1 MADPLVLADQGFF
14 FTGLRES
21 THPHGT
27 AVTGM
32 HVQYQIP
39 AEVRHPHPVVMVH
52 GGGGQ
57 ALDYLGTPDG
67 RPGWATLF
75 VKEGYAVYVVDRPG
89 MGRSPYHPD
98 LLGPA
103 SPPPV
108 YEGMVTGF
116 ASPATAPWPYP
127 YPQARLHSQWPGTGR
142 PGDPAL
148 ARFLAGSEP
157 MVGDLTAAQ
166 EEMRRAGADLLDRI
180 GPAVLLTHSMGGA
193 FGWLVADARPGLVK
207 AIVAVEP
214 IGPPFAEL
222 PGLGT
227 LSWGLTSIPV
237 TFDPPASDPA
247 ELRTQRRAAPAP
259 DLAAA
264 VVQAEP
270 ARRLP
275 HLADGVPVAVVTAEA
290 SWHAQ
295 TDWAVVE
302 FLRQAGVDA
311 THIELAEL
319 GIHGNGHLMML
330 ERNNAEIAAAI
341 SAWLAKHSADQGPR
355 HR

>member
-1 MADPLVLADQGFF
+1 MTEPLVIADQGFF
-14 FTGLRES
+14 FVGIREAKL
-21 THPHGT
+21 PHGT
-27 AVTGM
+27 AVSGM

-39 AEVRHPHPVVMVH
+39 AAVRHPYPVVMVH

-75 VKEGYAVYVVDRPG
+75 LQEGYAVYVVDRPG

-98 LLGPA
+98 LLGPC

-116 ASPATAPWPYP
+116 AAPATAPWPYP
-127 YPQARLHSQWPGTGR
+127 YPQARLHSQWPGTGE

-148 ARFLAGSEP
+148 AQFLAGSEP
-157 MVGDLTAAQ
+157 MVGDLVTVQQA
-166 EEMRRAGADLLDRI
+166 MRDAGGDLLDRI
-180 GPAVLLTHSMGGA
+180 GPAVLITHSMSGG

-214 IGPPFAEL
+214 IGPAFAEL
-222 PGLGT
+222 PGMGS

-237 TFDPPASDPA
+237 TYEPPAAGPA
-247 ELRTQRRAAPAP
+247 ELRQEVLRAPGP
-259 DLAAA
+259 DLADAY
-264 VVQAEP
+264 VQAEP

-275 HLADGVPVAVVTAEA
+275 NLADVPVAVVTAEA

-295 TDWAVVE
+295 FDYAIVE

-311 THIELAEL
+311 AHLQLAEL

-330 ERNNAEIAAAI
+330 ERNNAEIAQAI
-341 SAWLAKHSADQGPR
+341 MHWLTKQSG
-355 HR
+355 

>member
-1 MADPLVLADQGFF
+1 MAEPLAIADQGFF
-14 FTGLRES
+14 FAGLRDS
-21 THPHGT
+21 PQPHGT
-27 AVTGM
+27 SVTGM

-39 AEVRHPHPVVMVH
+39 ADLRHPYPVVMVH

-57 ALDYLGTPDG
+57 GLDYLGTPDG

-75 VKEGYAVYVVDRPG
+75 VREGYAVYVVDRPG

-98 LLGPA
+98 LLGPCA
-103 SPPPV
+103 PPPV

-116 ASPATAPWPYP
+116 AAPAATSWPYP
-127 YPQARLHSQWPGTGR
+127 YPQARLHSQWPGSGQ

-148 ARFLAGSEP
+148 AQFLAGQEP
-157 MVGDLTAAQ
+157 MVGDMAAAQ
-166 EEMRRAGADLLDRI
+166 EAMRDAGADLLDRI
-180 GPAVLLTHSMGGA
+180 GPAVLLTHSLGGA

-222 PGLGT
+222 PGLGV
-227 LSWGLTSIPV
+227 LSWGLTAIPV
-237 TFDPPASDPA
+237 TYDPPVAVAA
-247 ELRTQRRAAPAP
+247 ELRTERRPAPEP
-259 DLAAA
+259 DLADA
-264 VVQAEP
+264 VVQAAP

-275 HLADGVPVAVVTAEA
+275 HLAGVPVAVVTAEA
-290 SWHAQ
+290 SWRVQ
-295 TDWAVVE
+295 MDWAVVE
-302 FLRQAGVDA
+302 FLRQSGVDA
-311 THIELAEL
+311 DHIKLADL

-341 SAWLAKHSADQGPR
+341 SAWLAEHATG
-355 HR
+355 

>member
-1 MADPLVLADQGFF
+1 
-14 FTGLRES
+14 
-21 THPHGT
+21 
-27 AVTGM
+27 M

-39 AEVRHPHPVVMVH
+39 SEVRHPYPLVMVH

-57 ALDYLGTPDG
+57 GLDYLGTPDG

-75 VKEGYAVYVVDRPG
+75 VKQGYAVYVVDRPG

-116 ASPATAPWPYP
+116 AAPATSPWPYP
-127 YPQARLHSQWPGTGR
+127 YPQARLHHQWPGTGL

-148 ARFLAGSEP
+148 AQFLAGSEP
-157 MVGDLTAAQ
+157 MVGDLVAMQ
-166 EEMRRAGADLLDRI
+166 EAMRRAGADLLDRI
-180 GPAVLLTHSMGGA
+180 GPAVLLTHSVGGA
-193 FGWLVADARPGLVK
+193 FGWLVADARPDLVK

-222 PGLGT
+222 PELGS

-237 TFDPPASDPA
+237 TFDPPVAGPA
-247 ELRTQRRAAPAP
+247 ELRRQSRRAPEP
-259 DLAAA
+259 DLADAF
-264 VVQAEP
+264 VQAEP
-270 ARRLP
+270 ARRLTHVAGGP
-275 HLADGVPVAVVTAEA
+275 PVAVVTAEA

-302 FLRQAGVDA
+302 FLRQAGVDSD
-311 THIELAEL
+311 HVKLADL

-341 SAWLAKHSADQGPR
+341 SAWLAKYSGG
-355 HR
+355 

>member
-1 MADPLVLADQGFF
+1 MSAPLAIADQGFF
-14 FTGLRES
+14 FVGLRDVDL
-21 THPHGT
+21 PHGR

-39 AEVRHPHPVVMVH
+39 AEVRHPYPVVMVH

-75 VKEGYAVYVVDRPG
+75 LRAGFAVYVVDRPG

-98 LLGPA
+98 LLGPG

-108 YEGMVTGF
+108 YEGMVMGF
-116 ASPATAPWPYP
+116 AAPATRPWPYP
-127 YPQARLHSQWPGTGR
+127 YPQARLHTQWPGSGT
-142 PGDPAL
+142 PGDDPAL
-148 ARFLAGSEP
+148 AQFLAGSEP
-157 MVGDLTAAQ
+157 TVGDLVSMQ
-166 EEMRRAGADLLDRI
+166 EAMRYAGGDLLDRI
-180 GPAVLLTHSMGGA
+180 GPAVLLTHSIGGS

-214 IGPPFAEL
+214 IGPAFAEL
-222 PGLGT
+222 PGLGG

-237 TFDPPASDPA
+237 SYEPPVGDPA
-247 ELRTQRRAAPAP
+247 ELGRQLRRAPEA
-259 DLAAA
+259 DLVDAY
-264 VVQAEP
+264 VQAEP
-270 ARRLP
+270 AHRLAN
-275 HLADGVPVAVVTAEA
+275 LAGLPVAVVTAEA

-295 TDWAVVE
+295 CDWAIVE

-311 THIELAEL
+311 GHLELAGL

-330 ERNNAEIAAAI
+330 ERNNAEIAEAI
-341 SAWLAKHSADQGPR
+341 VQWLAEHSGG
-355 HR
+355 H

>member
-1 MADPLVLADQGFF
+1 MTDPLAIADQGFF
-14 FTGLRES
+14 FVGLRDS
-21 THPHGT
+21 IRQHGT

-39 AEVRHPHPVVMVH
+39 AAARHPYPVVMVH

-57 ALDYLGTPDG
+57 GLDYLGTPDG

-75 VKEGYAVYVVDRPG
+75 VQEGYAVYVVDRPG

-116 ASPATAPWPYP
+116 AAPATAPWPHP
-127 YPQARLHSQWPGTGR
+127 YPQAALHSQWPGTGL

-148 ARFLAGSEP
+148 AQFLAGSEP
-157 MVGDLTAAQ
+157 MVGDLAAAQ
-166 EEMRRAGADLLDRI
+166 EAMRHAGADLLDRI

-193 FGWLVADARPGLVK
+193 FGWLVADARPDLVK

-214 IGPPFAEL
+214 IGPPFAQL

-227 LSWGLTSIPV
+227 LSWGLTSVPIG
-237 TFDPPASDPA
+237 FDPPVADPA
-247 ELRTQRRAAPAP
+247 ELRTEPRPAPAP
-259 DLAAA
+259 DLADG
-264 VVQAEP
+264 VLQAEP
-270 ARRLP
+270 ARRLSR
-275 HLADGVPVAVVTAEA
+275 LAGGPPVAVVTGEA

-295 TDWAVVE
+295 SDWAVAE

-311 THIELAEL
+311 AHVELAEL

-341 SAWLAKHSADQGPR
+341 SAWLVKHSAG
-355 HR
+355 